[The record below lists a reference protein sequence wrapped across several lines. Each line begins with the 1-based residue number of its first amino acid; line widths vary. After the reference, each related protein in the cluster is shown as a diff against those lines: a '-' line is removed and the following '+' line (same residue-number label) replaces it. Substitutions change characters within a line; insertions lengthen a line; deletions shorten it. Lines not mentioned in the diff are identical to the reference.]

1 MVVRLEFLSGP
12 QHGTVWTIGYGPRT
26 IGQNPF
32 DLGLVDVAAER
43 PNGQSCFTINS
54 VNGRVVLTAAADA
67 PLRLNGKKAAPEA
80 VELHSGD
87 RIEIGKTRI
96 RVILE

>member
-1 MVVRLEFLSGP
+1 MHP
-12 QHGTVWTIGYGPRT
+12 
-26 IGQNPF
+26 
-32 DLGLVDVAAER
+32 LVDAAAEL

-54 VNGRVVLTAAADA
+54 SNGRVVLTAGAEA